1 MTQENNSVYYILKA
15 IKLIVSIRATNS
27 LSDLVDLPEL
37 VAYSDT
43 NLEQVGNI
51 LSTRNLR
58 RTAWHFLDY
67 GASTALILQKRL
79 DISHEASY
87 RYIRDLRVFNFIA
100 PAMKLRSSKDKKGGP
115 RPKVWMVP
123 DATID
128 MINEAQ
134 RLHYRLSSRKY
145 KIAEKVAQ
153 SLLDDYITPKQKTE
167 ITYREIIIHVN
178 TLKIPFKTPD
188 IAGLVAQYLNEK
200 GIKVW
205 R

>member
-1 MTQENNSVYYILKA
+1 MVETSQINIVTQRDTNSVYYILKA

-27 LSDLVDLPEL
+27 TLDTLGLPEL

-58 RTAWHFLDY
+58 RTAWHFLNY
-67 GASTALILQKRL
+67 GASTALILQNRL
-79 DISHEASY
+79 KISYATSY
-87 RYIRDLRVFNFIA
+87 RYIKDLRAFNVIT

-128 MINEAQ
+128 QINEAQ
-134 RLHYRLSSRKY
+134 RLHYRLLSPKY
-145 KIAEKVAQ
+145 
-153 SLLDDYITPKQKTE
+153 
-167 ITYREIIIHVN
+167 R
-178 TLKIPFKTPD
+178 
-188 IAGLVAQYLNEK
+188 
-200 GIKVW
+200 
-205 R
+205 